1 MYFCN
6 GLPFTVL
13 TPHTSF
19 IIVSVSDAYT
29 ITNTDPMLPKMANT
43 DISIWYQCIPNSN
56 KYTLLSY
63 SSCATVE
70 DFPVMFFYII
80 QTLAEWVQ
88 IDREIGRYILANAFA
103 FSLFSWLK
111 LDKNFWQIDTDS
123 PNLPN
128 FLLIA
133 VIQCDG

>member
-1 MYFCN
+1 
-6 GLPFTVL
+6 
-13 TPHTSF
+13 
-19 IIVSVSDAYT
+19 
-29 ITNTDPMLPKMANT
+29 MLPKMANT